1 MATNATPDNVATSY
15 ANALVELAQDKNV
28 LDEVH
33 SDVDTLTGILKE
45 NDEVREFL
53 FNPMI
58 TEDKKKD
65 VLEKLAKDAK
75 LTDYVLNFLN
85 ILVDQDRLINA
96 DGIFQAFEDRYCELT
111 DTQVATIYSAVKLEQ
126 EQQFLVAK
134 KLQEL
139 TGSKNIKLKTV
150 IDESLIAGFIVD
162 YGSAQID
169 LSVKGQLEE
178 VAQDLVARGAA
189 FV

>member
-1 MATNATPDNVATSY
+1 MAGTIDDVGASY
-15 ANALVELAQDKNV
+15 ANALVDLAQEKGV
-28 LDEVH
+28 LDAVH
-33 SDVDTLTGILKE
+33 ADVDTLAGIFKE
-45 NDEVREFL
+45 NDEVRDFL
-53 FNPMI
+53 FNPVI
-58 TEDKKKD
+58 SPDNKKE
-65 VLEKLAKDAK
+65 VLGKLAKEAS
-75 LTDYVLNFLN
+75 LSDYTLNFLS
-85 ILVDQDRLINA
+85 ILVDQDRLVAA
-96 DGIFQAFEDRYCELT
+96 DLIFGAFEKRYCELT

-150 IDESLIAGFIVD
+150 IDESLIAGFVVD

-178 VAQDLVARGAA
+178 VAQELVLAQAQFA
-189 FV
+189 